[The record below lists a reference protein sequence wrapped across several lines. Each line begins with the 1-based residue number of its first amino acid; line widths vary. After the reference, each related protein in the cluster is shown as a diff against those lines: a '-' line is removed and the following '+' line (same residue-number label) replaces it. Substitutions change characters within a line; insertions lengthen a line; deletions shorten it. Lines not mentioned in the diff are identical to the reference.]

1 VTPEEH
7 FDRLAAAFA
16 VDSAV
21 SQPGEGRGFGSS
33 GLRHEGKIFAML
45 TRGRLVLKLPRARVD
60 SLVDSQ
66 DGIRFDG
73 NKGTPMRE
81 WFSLD
86 PESTLEW
93 ELLARE
99 AQTFV
104 SSSPARRRP

>member
-1 VTPEEH
+1 VTPEER

-16 VDSAV
+16 VDPAV
-21 SQPGEGRGFGSS
+21 SPPGEGRGFGSS
-33 GLRHEGKIFAML
+33 GLRYEGRIFTML
-45 TRGRLVLKLPRARVD
+45 TRGRLILKLPRARVD
-60 SLVDSQ
+60 SLVDSR

-99 AQTFV
+99 ALTFV
-104 SSSPARRRP
+104 SSNPSRST